1 MDLWKKALKKFLGEK
16 KYNEIYQNFDVLDF
30 MHIKNNDKV
39 RRENNCK
46 NQ

>member
-1 MDLWKKALKKFLGEK
+1 MDHWKKALKKFLGEK
-16 KYNEIYQNFDVLDF
+16 KYNEINQNLDVLDF

-39 RRENNCK
+39 RGENNCK